1 MTFLINMAELPLRG
15 DTARAFEGSQY
26 GDTNVS
32 FLLINDASPGD
43 GPSLH
48 SHPYEEIFVI
58 QAGQATF
65 TVGDATFEATGGH
78 IVIAPAG
85 IPHKFVNSGKT
96 PLHSINIHPNSRMIT
111 EWLEDGEI
119 S

>member
-1 MTFLINMAELPLRG
+1 MTFLINITELRLSG
-15 DTARAFEGSQY
+15 ETARVFDGSKY

-32 FLLINDASPGD
+32 FFIIDAPPGD

-58 QAGQATF
+58 QTGHATV
-65 TVGDATFEATGGH
+65 TIGDAAIEATGGQ

-85 IPHKFVNSGKT
+85 IPHKFINSGNT
-96 PLHSINIHPNSRMIT
+96 QLRSINIHPISRMIT
-111 EWLEDGEI
+111 EWLED
-119 S
+119 

>member
-15 DTARAFEGSQY
+15 GTTRVFEGSQY
-26 GDTNVS
+26 ADTNVS
-32 FLLINDASPGD
+32 FLLLEAPPGD

-58 QAGQATF
+58 QAGKVTF
-65 TVGDATFEATGGH
+65 TVGDATIEATGGQ

-96 PLHSINIHPNSRMIT
+96 LLRSINIHPISRMIT
-111 EWLEDGEI
+111 EWLEA
-119 S
+119 

>member
-1 MTFLINMAELPLRG
+1 MTYLINIAELRRSG
-15 DTARAFEGSQY
+15 ETARVFDGFQY

-32 FLLINDASPGD
+32 FFLLDAPPGD

-58 QAGQATF
+58 QAGQVTF
-65 TVGDATFEATGGH
+65 TVGDATMEATGGQ

-85 IPHKFVNSGKT
+85 IPHKFVNSGQT
-96 PLHSINIHPNSRMIT
+96 LLRSINIHPTARMTT
-111 EWLEDGEI
+111 EWLED
-119 S
+119 

>member
-1 MTFLINMAELPLRG
+1 MTFLINMTELLLSG
-15 DTARAFEGSQY
+15 ETARVFEGSQY

-32 FLLINDASPGD
+32 FFLIDAPPGD

-58 QAGQATF
+58 QAGQVTF
-65 TVGDATFEATGGH
+65 TVGNAIIEATGGQ

-85 IPHKFVNSGKT
+85 VPHKFVNSGKT
-96 PLHSINIHPNSRMIT
+96 PLRSINIHPISRMIT
-111 EWLEDGEI
+111 EWLED
-119 S
+119 